1 MPTQGVF
8 VDFTATVIPVLKP
21 TSDLKPMEQIKPN
34 YFGGANFEART
45 VKDIIEPAKGIS
57 NKVSVRAALDQ
68 MQAQATDSSP
78 VVDQCGELLGILS
91 KNKMNRNVG
100 GFGHDP
106 KTEPVEAH
114 IEKNNAYCFE
124 DQTIAEAEQMMLN
137 AKLGEVSVVTREKLL
152 VGTINI
158 EAIAQEEEIGVASK
172 LRIPKFFA
180 RRSGELTRR
189 GRVLAADTP
198 KAFARHGG

>member
-1 MPTQGVF
+1 
-8 VDFTATVIPVLKP
+8 
-21 TSDLKPMEQIKPN
+21 MEQIKPN

-45 VKDIIEPAKGIS
+45 VKDIIEPAKSIS
-57 NKVSVRAALDQ
+57 NKISVRAALDQ
-68 MQAQATDSSP
+68 MQAQATNSSP

-100 GFGHDP
+100 GLGHDP

-137 AKLGEVSVVTREKLL
+137 AKIGEVHVVTREKLL
-152 VGTINI
+152 VGTISI
-158 EAIAQEEEIGVASK
+158 EAMHRRKHASYAAHDRRMG
-172 LRIPKFFA
+172 RISDF
-180 RRSGELTRR
+180 RSL
-189 GRVLAADTP
+189 RVLDCSLSGNWFFRSERNKTN
-198 KAFARHGG
+198 